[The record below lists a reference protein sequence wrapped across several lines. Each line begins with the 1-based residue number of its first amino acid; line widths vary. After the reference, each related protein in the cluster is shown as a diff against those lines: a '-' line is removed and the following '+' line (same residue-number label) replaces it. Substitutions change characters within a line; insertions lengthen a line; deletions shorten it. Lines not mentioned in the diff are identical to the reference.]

1 MVLEGSEDKGA
12 MSKAEYF
19 DAREYFFATVR
30 WFDQWPICAI
40 EQFEQA
46 GFKNIRL
53 EHVEPHPVWQLRM
66 KCPRNNLSSTQA
78 GRVVR
83 TVVERRGKIPRDG
96 FFCSVDRRG
105 IVQAGFVLEV

>member
-1 MVLEGSEDKGA
+1 
-12 MSKAEYF
+12 MSKAEDL
-19 DAREYFFATVR
+19 DAREYFFATIR

-66 KCPRNNLSSTQA
+66 KCPGNNLSSTQA

-83 TVVERRGKIPRDG
+83 TVVERRGKILRDG
-96 FFCSVDRRG
+96 FYCSIDRRG
-105 IVQAGFVLEV
+105 IVQAGFVLEL